1 MAEAKVEQQTSFAS
15 RVKQWIVPAA
25 ILLMAVAIVFLIS
38 GNWNAWAGE
47 KAEQETDD
55 AYTRADL
62 TPLSTKVAGLVA
74 AVAVS
79 DYQSVKAGDLLV
91 RLRDEDFSA
100 QVQQAEA
107 GVASGQDA
115 IVNNQRQKEL
125 QDARIAQAGEN
136 IMAAEAQIKAADAGV
151 EAANAAIANARSA
164 IDGTR
169 ADVDRTKLER
179 GRQEALLATESAT
192 HQKLEQVVADQQR
205 YEAAMASRQAE
216 VATAMAQ
223 RASREAD
230 LARAKAQLGSA
241 KAELEAQKRQ
251 RAVLDSQELLLR
263 ADLNS
268 KRAALVLAQTNS
280 GYTRI
285 VAPED
290 GIVSERKVRA
300 GQLVSPGTQV
310 LTLVQ
315 SNIWVQA
322 NYKETQLRHMRAGD
336 SAEIRVDAFPGVVFH
351 GKVDQVAPASGSQFA
366 LLPPD
371 NATGNFTKIVQRV
384 PVKIVLQPGQTELD
398 RLRPGLSV
406 IATVRASA
414 AAR

>member
-1 MAEAKVEQQTSFAS
+1 MAESKVETQTSFAG
-15 RVKQWIVPAA
+15 RLKKLIVPSL
-25 ILLMAVAIVFLIS
+25 ILLMAVAIVFVIA

-74 AVAVS
+74 TVAVS
-79 DYQSVKAGDLLV
+79 DYQRVKAGELLV
-91 RLRDEDFSA
+91 QLRDDDFHA

-107 GVASGQDA
+107 GVASGEDA
-115 IVNNQRQKEL
+115 LINNQRQKEL

-136 IMAAEAQIKAADAGV
+136 ILAAEAQIKAADAGV
-151 EAANAAIANARSA
+151 EAANSAIANARSA
-164 IDGTR
+164 IDGTK
-169 ADVDRTKLER
+169 ADVERTKLER
-179 GRQEALLATESAT
+179 RRQEALIATESAT
-192 HQKLEQVVADQQR
+192 HQTVEQVVADQQR
-205 YEAAMASRQAE
+205 YEATLASRQADL
-216 VATAMAQ
+216 ANAMAQ
-223 RASREAD
+223 VASRQAD

-241 KAELEAQKRQ
+241 NAELEAQKRQ
-251 RAVLDSQELLLR
+251 RAVLDSQELLLH
-263 ADLNS
+263 ADLNG
-268 KRAALVLAQTNS
+268 KRAALSLAKTDL
-280 GYTRI
+280 GYTKI
-285 VAPED
+285 VAPEN

-315 SNIWVQA
+315 SDVWVEA
-322 NYKETQLRHMRAGD
+322 NYKETQLGRMRAGD
-336 SAEIRVDAFPGVVFH
+336 DAEIKVDAFPGVVFH
-351 GKVDQVAPASGSQFA
+351 GKVDEVAPASGSQFA

-384 PVKIVLQPGQTELD
+384 PVKIVLQPEQTGLD

-406 IATVRASA
+406 IATIRATGA
-414 AAR
+414 TR